1 MAAVLVQGE
10 QQVNDVHSALNPT
23 WVRETIDV
31 RSVGGIRSALRRA
44 RRRGL
49 PLSIC
54 GGRHAMGG
62 QQFATDAL
70 LLDTRKM
77 RRVLGFDRAR
87 GLVEAEAGI
96 QWPELIAWLRRVQQ
110 GEPNPWGVAQK
121 QTGADDFTL
130 GGSLSANIHGRGLA
144 MRPFIGDI
152 EAFSLVDA
160 EGTVRRC
167 SRTQEVDLFRLAVGG
182 YGLFGVIASVTLRL
196 AHVRKLRRVVDII
209 DLDALLPALAERI
222 AAGHLYGDFQFA
234 IDPHSEAFLRR
245 GVLSSYQPL
254 ADATPMPERQLSLGD
269 QDWERLIHLAHTD
282 KSAAFDRYAGF
293 YLATSGQIYWSD
305 TQQLSTYL
313 VGYHRRLD
321 AQLGHRGSEEITEIY
336 VPRPALVDF
345 MAAAAADFRAHGVD
359 LIYGTVR
366 LIRRD
371 EESFLP
377 WARQDYACV
386 IFNLHACH
394 SAAGKA
400 HTAAALRRLI
410 EMAIA
415 RDGSF
420 YLTYHRHATRAQVAR
435 CYPGF
440 RDFLAVKLVHDPQE
454 LFQSDWYRHYRNL
467 FAQEPCHDGE
477 QAQQDRIGR
486 RCQPGVS
493 A

>member
-1 MAAVLVQGE
+1 MEAELVQAE
-10 QQVNDVHSALNPT
+10 QHVNDVHSALNAT
-23 WVRETIDV
+23 WVKEAIDV
-31 RSVGGIRSALRRA
+31 RSVGDIRSALRRA
-44 RRRGL
+44 RGLGL
-49 PLSIC
+49 PIAIC

-77 RRVLGFDRAR
+77 RRVLAFDRAK

-96 QWPELIAWLRRVQQ
+96 QWPELIAWLRREQQ
-110 GEPNPWGVAQK
+110 DEPNPWGIAQK

-130 GGSLSANIHGRGLA
+130 GGSLSANIHGRGLT
-144 MRPFIGDI
+144 MRPFIADI

-160 EGTVRRC
+160 SGTVRHC
-167 SRTQEVDLFRLAVGG
+167 SRTQEADLFRLAVGG

-196 AHVRKLRRVVDII
+196 VRVRKLRRVVDVI
-209 DLDALLPALAERI
+209 DLDGLLPALAERI

-234 IDPHSEAFLRR
+234 IDPHNEAFLRR
-245 GVLSSYQPL
+245 GVLSSYQPIP
-254 ADATPMPERQLSLGD
+254 DATPMPERQRSLGD
-269 QDWERLIHLAHTD
+269 QDWEHLIHLAHSD
-282 KSAAFDRYAGF
+282 KSAAFDRYASF
-293 YLATSGQIYWSD
+293 YLATSGQVYWSD

-313 VGYHRRLD
+313 VGYHERLD
-321 AQLGHRGSEEITEIY
+321 AQLGHHGSEVITEIY

-359 LIYGTVR
+359 LVYGTVR

-371 EESFLP
+371 EESFLA

-386 IFNLHACH
+386 IFNLHARH

-410 EMAIA
+410 DMALA
-415 RDGSF
+415 RQGSF
-420 YLTYHRHATRAQVAR
+420 YLTYHRHATREQVTL
-435 CYPGF
+435 CYPAF
-440 RDFLAVKLVHDPQE
+440 REFLAAKLVHDPQE

-467 FAQEPCHDGE
+467 FAQEALP
-477 QAQQDRIGR
+477 
-486 RCQPGVS
+486 
-493 A
+493 

>member
-10 QQVNDVHSALNPT
+10 QRVNDVHSALNST
-23 WVRETIDV
+23 LVREAIDV
-31 RSVGGIRSALRRA
+31 RSIGDIRGAVLRA
-44 RRRGL
+44 RRQGL
-49 PLSIC
+49 SLAIC

-70 LLDTRKM
+70 LLDTRTM
-77 RRVLGFDRAR
+77 RQVLGFDRAR
-87 GLVEAEAGI
+87 GLIEVEAGI
-96 QWPELIAWLRRVQQ
+96 QWPELIAWLRKVQQ
-110 GEPNPWGVAQK
+110 GEPNPWGIAQK
-121 QTGADDFTL
+121 QTGADSFTL

-144 MRPFIGDI
+144 MRPLIDDI
-152 EAFSLVDA
+152 EAFSMVDA
-160 EGTVRRC
+160 AGKLRRC
-167 SRTQEVDLFRLAVGG
+167 SRNRETELFRLVIGG

-196 AHVRKLRRVVDII
+196 TRVRKLRRVVEII
-209 DLDALLPALAERI
+209 DLGALLPAFAERI
-222 AAGHLYGDFQFA
+222 AAGYLYGDFQFA
-234 IDPHSEAFLRR
+234 IDPDSEGFLRR
-245 GVLSSYQPL
+245 GVLSCYQPVS
-254 ADATPMPERQLSLGD
+254 DATPMPERPLSLGE

-282 KSAAFDRYAGF
+282 KRAAFERYASF

-313 VGYHRRLD
+313 GDYHQRVD
-321 AQLGHRGSEEITEIY
+321 AHLGHRGSEVITEVY
-336 VPRPALVDF
+336 VPRHALVDF

-371 EESFLP
+371 EESYLP

-386 IFNLHACH
+386 IFNLHASH
-394 SAAGKA
+394 TPAGIA

-410 EMAIA
+410 EMAIE

-420 YLTYHRHATRAQVAR
+420 YLTYHRYATREQVAR

-440 RDFLAVKLVHDPQE
+440 RGFLAAKRAHDPQE

-467 FAQEPCHDGE
+467 FAQEPSHERE
-477 QAQQDRIGR
+477 QSQQDRFGR
-486 RCQPGVS
+486 RSQPGVP

>member
-10 QQVNDVHSALNPT
+10 HRVNDVHSALNAT
-23 WVRETIDV
+23 RVREAIDV
-31 RSVGGIRSALRRA
+31 RSIGDIRDALHRA
-44 RRRGL
+44 RQLEL
-49 PLSIC
+49 PLAIC

-77 RRVLGFDRAR
+77 RRVLGFDRTR

-96 QWPELIAWLRRVQQ
+96 QWPELIAWLRYVQH
-110 GEPNPWGVAQK
+110 GEPSPWGITQK
-121 QTGADDFTL
+121 QTGADTFTL

-144 MRPFIGDI
+144 MRPFIDDV

-160 EGTVRRC
+160 AGRVRRC
-167 SRTQEVDLFRLAVGG
+167 SRTRESDLFRLAIGG

-196 AHVRKLRRVVDII
+196 SRVRKLRRVVEII
-209 DLDALLPALAERI
+209 DLDALLPAFEERI

-234 IDPHSEAFLRR
+234 IDPGGEGFLRR
-245 GVLSSYQPL
+245 GVLSCYQPV
-254 ADATPMPERQLSLGD
+254 ADGTPMPERQLSLVER
-269 QDWERLIHLAHTD
+269 DWERLIHLAHTD
-282 KSAAFDRYAGF
+282 KSAAFERYASF
-293 YLATSGQIYWSD
+293 YLATSGQLYWSD

-313 VGYHRRLD
+313 DGYHRRVD
-321 AQLGHRGSEEITEIY
+321 AHLGHRGSEVITEIY
-336 VPRPALVDF
+336 VPRRALVDF
-345 MAAAAADFRAHGVD
+345 MAAAAADFRAQGVD

-386 IFNLHACH
+386 IFNLHARH
-394 SAAGKA
+394 TTAGIA

-420 YLTYHRHATRAQVAR
+420 YLTYHRYATREQVAR

-440 RDFLAVKLVHDPQE
+440 RDFLAAKRAHDPQE

-477 QAQQDRIGR
+477 QSQQDRVGR
-486 RCQPGVS
+486 RSQSGVP